1 MSEESGAA
9 FLDSSVVVRYLTD
22 DPPHLAERAA
32 KIIESEHLRIVSE
45 LVLVEV
51 AYVLTSVYG
60 VARASTVDA
69 LQALIRRRNLKL
81 LSLSKP
87 VALEALSLCR
97 DSRRVSF
104 ADAMQWAQAREIG
117 PPRIYTFD
125 RRFPDLGVAVL
136 E

>member
-1 MSEESGAA
+1 MSDESGSA
-9 FLDSSVVVRYLTD
+9 FLDTSVVVRYLTD

-32 KIIESEHLRIVSE
+32 EIIESEDPRIVSE

-60 VARASTVDA
+60 VARAATVDA
-69 LQALIRRRNLKL
+69 LQTLIRRRNLKL

-87 VALEALSLCR
+87 AALEALSLCR
-97 DSRRVSF
+97 DSGRVSF

-117 PPRIYTFD
+117 PLRVYTFD
-125 RRFPDLGVAVL
+125 RRFSDLRVVVL
-136 E
+136 D